1 MELTRQKITLYRRS
15 MLGYTKF
22 ECTKWGHAV
31 RKYAQ
36 YESAVEVRFVP
47 KRKRKPRYFMETSH
61 PSTIILEGHGHP
73 DPDSAW
79 GTPEVTENGTVV
91 RSARHSGFSPEWD
104 NEFNAKIDRYLAESG
119 AKVLL
124 DLREHNAMAPQVTIT
139 KLLNDCAA

>member
-1 MELTRQKITLYRRS
+1 MELTHQKITLYRRT
-15 MLGYTKF
+15 MLGYTKV
-22 ECTKWGHAV
+22 ECTKWSHAV

-47 KRKRKPRYFMETSH
+47 VRKRKPRYFMETSH

-79 GTPEVTENGTVV
+79 GEAEVSENGVV
-91 RSARHSGFSPEWD
+91 SHTARHSGFSPEWD
-104 NEFNAKIDRYLAESG
+104 NEFNTKIDRYLAESS

-124 DLREHNAMAPQVTIT
+124 DLRKHNSLTPQVTVTSI
-139 KLLNDCAA
+139 LNGCAA